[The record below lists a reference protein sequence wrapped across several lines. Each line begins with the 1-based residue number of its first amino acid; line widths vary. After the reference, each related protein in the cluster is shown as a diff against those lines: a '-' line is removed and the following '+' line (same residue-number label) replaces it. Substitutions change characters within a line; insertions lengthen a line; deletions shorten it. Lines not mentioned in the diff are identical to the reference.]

1 MYPDANNLYGWAM
14 LQTPPTFN
22 FRWITDEEMEALD
35 VMMVPMIAQVNTFY
49 SVIWVSIISTI
60 STFMYI
66 S

>member
-1 MYPDANNLYGWAM
+1 MYADANNLDGWAM
-14 LQTPPTFN
+14 LQTSPAFN
-22 FRWITDEEMEALD
+22 FRWVTDEKMEALD

-49 SVIWVSIISTI
+49 SVILVSIISTI